1 MIRFVCRQLRF
12 DVVRSVLTT
21 TALAA
26 VVAVILVLEGF
37 YAGLLQQLRSAV
49 LDRQADLIAT
59 QAGVANMIATRS
71 ILPQFSRANVEAIEG
86 VAAAHPLTGI
96 SIIYEQEDERTPVFL
111 FIQDTL
117 GGPGR
122 LLAASL
128 ITQPRDIVIDQ
139 SLAVKYSLQPG
150 DPFVV
155 SNFEFRVS
163 GIAEGAAA
171 FFTPFAFARYDD
183 LIDFYFESDIA
194 ADISTFPLLSFLL
207 IEVKPGSD
215 PATVAAAI
223 EAAVPEVD
231 VFLPEQ
237 LADRD
242 ESLGRALIGPIM
254 GLMVIVAYVIG
265 AILTG
270 MIMFAAVN
278 ARRREF
284 GTLKALGFSNRFLA
298 TSVVAEAVAI
308 AVIAIPLGT
317 VLAAVIAEFVERT
330 APLYVVLATQP
341 GALLRTSLACLAFA
355 AIGALGPVGLIRN
368 VDPVVAF
375 RS

>member
-1 MIRFVCRQLRF
+1 MIHLVSRQLRF
-12 DVVRSVLTT
+12 DSVRSALTT
-21 TALAA
+21 AALAA

-37 YAGLLQQLRSAV
+37 YAGLLLQLRNTV
-49 LDRQADLIAT
+49 LDRQADLIAA
-59 QAGVANMIATRS
+59 QAGVSNMIATRS
-71 ILPQFSRANVEAIEG
+71 MLPQFSRGDVEAIDG
-86 VAAAHPLTGI
+86 VTVAHPLTGI
-96 SIIYEQEDERTPVFL
+96 SIIYEHQGKRTPVFL
-111 FIQDTL
+111 FVHDSG
-117 GGPGR
+117 GGPTR
-122 LLAASL
+122 LLAG
-128 ITQPRDIVIDQ
+128 TGVKQPRDIVIDR
-139 SLAVKYSLQPG
+139 SLAAKHGLSPG
-150 DPFVV
+150 DPFIV

-171 FFTPFAFARYDD
+171 FFTPFGFARYDD

-207 IEVKPGSD
+207 IELAPGSD
-215 PATVAAAI
+215 PTVVAAAI

-237 LADRD
+237 LAAQD

-254 GLMVIVAYVIG
+254 GLMVFVAYVIG

-270 MIMFAAVN
+270 MIMFASVN

-298 TSVVAEAVAI
+298 GSVVAEAVAV

-317 VLAAVIAEFVERT
+317 VLAGLVAEFVERT
-330 APLYVVLATQP
+330 APLYVVLATEP
-341 GALLRTSLACLAFA
+341 GPVLRTSLACLAFA
-355 AIGALGPVGLIRN
+355 AFGALGPVGLIRN
-368 VDPVVAF
+368 VDPVTAF

>member
-122 LLAASL
+122 L
-128 ITQPRDIVIDQ
+128 R
-139 SLAVKYSLQPG
+139 PG
-150 DPFVV
+150 RLHALFVDRPGLKIARMNV
-155 SNFEFRVS
+155 SRVSRGSTVLDFHYMVGTNRGVREFRERHTMRNFT
-163 GIAEGAAA
+163 GADYAAA
-171 FFTPFAFARYDD
+171 LRGAG
-183 LIDFYFESDIA
+183 LK
-194 ADISTFPLLSFLL
+194 
-207 IEVKPGSD
+207 V
-215 PATVAAAI
+215 VH
-223 EAAVPEVD
+223 
-231 VFLPEQ
+231 
-237 LADRD
+237 DRN
-242 ESLGRALIGPIM
+242 G
-254 GLMVIVAYVIG
+254 
-265 AILTG
+265 LTG
-270 MIMFAAVN
+270 RGLYIGVRPGGVEPRAARS
-278 ARRREF
+278 RR
-284 GTLKALGFSNRFLA
+284 
-298 TSVVAEAVAI
+298 
-308 AVIAIPLGT
+308 
-317 VLAAVIAEFVERT
+317 
-330 APLYVVLATQP
+330 
-341 GALLRTSLACLAFA
+341 
-355 AIGALGPVGLIRN
+355 
-368 VDPVVAF
+368 
-375 RS
+375 

>member
-1 MIRFVCRQLRF
+1 MIDLVSRQLRF
-12 DVVRSVLTT
+12 DIVRSALTT
-21 TALAA
+21 AALAT

-37 YAGLLQQLRSAV
+37 YAGLLLQLRNTV

-59 QAGVANMIATRS
+59 QAGIANMIATRS
-71 ILPQFSRANVEAIEG
+71 ILPQFSRSDVEAIEG
-86 VAAAHPLTGI
+86 VAVAHPLTGI
-96 SIIYEQEDERTPVFL
+96 SIIYEQRGERTPVFL
-111 FIQDTL
+111 FVHDTG
-117 GGPGR
+117 GGPDR
-122 LLAASL
+122 LLAGTAV
-128 ITQPRDIVIDQ
+128 TQPRDIVIDR
-139 SLAVKYSLQPG
+139 SLAVKHGLRPG
-150 DPFVV
+150 DAFVV

-171 FFTPFAFARYDD
+171 FFTPFGFARYDD

-207 IEVKPGSD
+207 VELNPGSD

-223 EAAVPEVD
+223 EAAVSEVD
-231 VFLPEQ
+231 VFLPEK
-237 LADRD
+237 LADQD

-270 MIMFAAVN
+270 MIMFATVN

-298 TSVVAEAVAI
+298 ASVVAEAVAI
-308 AVIAIPLGT
+308 AVIAIPLGA
-317 VLAAVIAEFVERT
+317 VLASVIAEFVERT
-330 APLYVVLATQP
+330 APLYVVLATEP
-341 GALLRTSLACLAFA
+341 GPLFRTSVACLAFA

-368 VDPVVAF
+368 VDPVIAF

>member
-1 MIRFVCRQLRF
+1 MIHGLR
-12 DVVRSVLTT
+12 
-21 TALAA
+21 
-26 VVAVILVLEGF
+26 
-37 YAGLLQQLRSAV
+37 
-49 LDRQADLIAT
+49 
-59 QAGVANMIATRS
+59 
-71 ILPQFSRANVEAIEG
+71 
-86 VAAAHPLTGI
+86 TG
-96 SIIYEQEDERTPVFL
+96 D
-111 FIQDTL
+111 
-117 GGPGR
+117 
-122 LLAASL
+122 A
-128 ITQPRDIVIDQ
+128 
-139 SLAVKYSLQPG
+139 
-150 DPFVV
+150 FVV
-155 SNFEFRVS
+155 SNFEFRIS

-171 FFTPFAFARYDD
+171 FFAPFGFARYDD

-207 IEVKPGSD
+207 VELRPGSD

-223 EAAVPEVD
+223 EAGVPEVD
-231 VFLPEQ
+231 VFLPER
-237 LADRD
+237 LADQD

-270 MIMFAAVN
+270 MIMFATVN

-298 TSVVAEAVAI
+298 GSVVAEAVAI
-308 AVIAIPLGT
+308 AVIAIPLGA
-317 VLAAVIAEFVERT
+317 VLAAAIAEFVERT
-330 APLYVVLATQP
+330 APLYVVLVTEP
-341 GALLRTSLACLAFA
+341 GPLFRTSTACLAFA

>member
-1 MIRFVCRQLRF
+1 MIHFVSRHLRF
-12 DVVRSVLTT
+12 DIVRSALTV

-37 YAGLLQQLRSAV
+37 YSGLLLQLRNTV

-59 QAGVANMIATRS
+59 QAGVTNMIATRS
-71 ILPQFSRANVEAIEG
+71 ILPQFSRGDVEAIDG

-96 SIIYEQEDERTPVFL
+96 SIIYEQRDERTPVFL
-111 FIQDTL
+111 FVHDTR
-117 GGPGR
+117 GGPNR
-122 LLAASL
+122 LLAGTT

-139 SLAVKYSLQPG
+139 SLAVKHDLCPG
-150 DPFVV
+150 DAFVV

-171 FFTPFAFARYDD
+171 FFTPFGFARYDD

-194 ADISTFPLLSFLL
+194 ADISAFPLLSFWL
-207 IEVKPGSD
+207 IELSPGSD
-215 PATVAAAI
+215 AASVAAAI
-223 EAAVPEVD
+223 EAGVPEVD
-231 VFLPEQ
+231 VFLPDQ
-237 LADRD
+237 LAAQD

-270 MIMFAAVN
+270 MIMFATVN

-284 GTLKALGFSNRFLA
+284 GTLKALGFSNQFLA
-298 TSVVAEAVAI
+298 ASVVAEAVVIAI
-308 AVIAIPLGT
+308 IAIPLGA
-317 VLAAVIAEFVERT
+317 VLAAAIAEFAERT

-341 GALLRTSLACLAFA
+341 GPLLRTSLACLAFA
-355 AIGALGPVGLIRN
+355 AVGALGPVGLIRN